1 MSSQYISSALRQ
13 RVAESFR
20 FRCAYCH
27 TSQRMVGPFLEID
40 HILPEAHGGTADE
53 ENLCLACPM
62 CNSHKADKYEAL
74 DPESGQLVPLFN
86 PRQDKWQEHF
96 EWVEE
101 ATVIQGKTPI
111 GRATVEVLQMNHP
124 DVVAVRRLWVMA
136 GWHPPKD

>member
-27 TSQRMVGPFLEID
+27 TSQRVVGPFLEID

-74 DPESGQLVPLFN
+74 DPESGQLVPLFS
-86 PRQDKWQEHF
+86 PRQDKWQKHF

-101 ATVIQGKTPI
+101 AAVIQGKTPI
-111 GRATVEVLQMNHP
+111 ERATVEVLQMNHP

>member
-1 MSSQYISSALRQ
+1 MSSQYISTALRQ

-27 TSQRMVGPFLEID
+27 TSQRVVGPFLEID

-62 CNSHKADKYEAL
+62 CNSHKADKHEAL

-86 PRQDKWQEHF
+86 PRQDKWREHF

-101 ATVIQGKTPI
+101 ATVIQGKTSI
-111 GRATVEVLQMNHP
+111 GRATVEALRMNLP
-124 DVVAVRRLWVMA
+124 TEAKRATGETQDT
-136 GWHPPKD
+136 PSFP